1 MVWFRTPP
9 QGLPGDKINPLAG
22 GGKYNLYIYQK
33 PNTSSIMFIRV
44 FISHLIG
51 CPVNLGKDE

>member
-1 MVWFRTPP
+1 MNN
-9 QGLPGDKINPLAG
+9 KNPLAG
-22 GGKYNLYIYQK
+22 GVKYNLYIYQK

-44 FISHLIG
+44 FVSHFIG